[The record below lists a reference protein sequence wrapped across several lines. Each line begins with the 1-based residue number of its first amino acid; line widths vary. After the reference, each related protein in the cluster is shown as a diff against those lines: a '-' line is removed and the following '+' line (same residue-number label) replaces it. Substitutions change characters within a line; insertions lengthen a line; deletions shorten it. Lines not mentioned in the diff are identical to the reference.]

1 MSLPFGGPLLAS
13 ARSRLLI
20 ASIAVL
26 ALWCVVLWAILTQS
40 KPDAAEPPKTGAAS
54 TLRIV
59 AKSGQ
64 PAPSGGNFDRF
75 DVAAQPIVAPVNL
88 HGHVAFYA
96 SIARTKAVEGIF
108 LYDGAHIAK
117 VAAVGDPVPGGGTL
131 SEFAKHPIPSLNDAD
146 KVAFGAA
153 IAGARA
159 TEGIFLAAGG
169 TLKPIALSGTDAP
182 DILRGTLV
190 EFDTPSLNNRDEIVF
205 VATVRRGRDTLQVL
219 YLYSNGKLHKLIAA
233 GDPLPRSNEPINR
246 IGTFDEF
253 GVPAINNNGVV
264 AIPAVVEHGPILG
277 GIFMTGTQTLHLLV
291 GAGQEAPNGA
301 MLVRFSERVA
311 INDDDNVVFG
321 AKLGTGADAEGVFLA
336 TASGLV
342 QVAAVGENAP
352 GGGRFVSF
360 GPWPGIGPGDMVSFV
375 AGIDDGPGPSG
386 LYEWRAGEFRRVAM
400 AGDRLPDGKP
410 LAAFALNPIAAGG
423 PNGGVTFATMAA
435 EVGRSGIYYFGP
447 PPN

>member
-1 MSLPFGGPLLAS
+1 MSSPFGGPLLAS

-40 KPDAAEPPKTGAAS
+40 KPDAAEPPKTAAAS
-54 TLRIV
+54 TLRVV

-64 PAPSGGNFDRF
+64 AAPSGGNFDRF
-75 DVAAQPIVAPVNL
+75 DVATQPIVAPVNL

-108 LYDGAHIAK
+108 LDDGARIAK
-117 VAAVGDPVPGGGTL
+117 VAVVGDPVPGGGSL

-159 TEGIFLAAGG
+159 TEGIFLAAAGN
-169 TLKPIALSGTDAP
+169 LKAIALSGADAP
-182 DILRGTLV
+182 DVLRGTFV
-190 EFDTPSLNNRDEIVF
+190 EFDTPSLNNRDEVVF

-219 YLYSNGKLHKLIAA
+219 YLHSSGKLRKLIAT
-233 GDPLPRSNEPINR
+233 GDPLPRSNEPMNR
-246 IGTFDEF
+246 VGVFDAF
-253 GVPAINNNGVV
+253 GVPAINNNGVI
-264 AIPAVVEHGPILG
+264 AIPAVVEHGPVLG
-277 GIFMTGTQTLHLLV
+277 GIFMAGTQTLHLLV
-291 GAGQEAPNGA
+291 GAGQETAEGA

-311 INDDDNVVFG
+311 INDDDNVAFG
-321 AKLGTGADAEGVFLA
+321 AQLGAGAEGIFLA
-336 TASGLV
+336 NASGLV

-360 GPWPGIGPGDMVSFV
+360 GPWPGIGPGNMVSFV

-386 LYEWRAGEFRRVAM
+386 LYEWRTGEFRRVAM
-400 AGDRLPDGKP
+400 AGDRLPDGRP
-410 LAAFALNPIAAGG
+410 LAAFALNPVAAGG
-423 PNGGVTFATMAA
+423 ANGSVTFATMAA
-435 EVGRSGIYYFGP
+435 EVGQSGIYYFGP